1 MFFLKE
7 LPTDSMVE
15 EYVSKTGVGNSE
27 TITQALS
34 MMREASQLIRLVD
47 AYFSSHNL
55 SQLKFL
61 ILVVIDREPNIES
74 LRQSEIN
81 RRLDVSKPV
90 LNRSVSS
97 LLETGLLKRIEDKED
112 FRAYK
117 LALTEKGKKTLNK
130 IMPEYFKIISKF
142 MNKQI

>member
-15 EYVSKTGVGNSE
+15 EYVSKTGVGNSG
-27 TITQALS
+27 TISEALS

-61 ILVVIDREPNIES
+61 ILVVIDREPDIES

-112 FRAYK
+112 YRAHK
-117 LALTEKGKKTLNK
+117 LALTEKGKSTLK
-130 IMPEYFKIISKF
+130 MIMPEYFKVISKF

>member
-27 TITQALS
+27 TISKALS

-61 ILVVIDREPNIES
+61 ILVVIDREPDIES

-142 MNKQI
+142 MRQKI

>member
-27 TITQALS
+27 TIAGALS
-34 MMREASQLIRLVD
+34 MMREASQLIRLLD

-61 ILVVIDREPNIES
+61 ILIVIDREPDIES

-97 LLETGLLKRIEDKED
+97 LLETGLLKRIEDRED
-112 FRAYK
+112 YRAHK
-117 LALTEKGKKTLNK
+117 LALTEKGKSTLK
-130 IMPEYFKIISKF
+130 MIMPEYFKIISKF

>member
-1 MFFLKE
+1 
-7 LPTDSMVE
+7 MVE
-15 EYVSKTGVGNSE
+15 EYVSKTGVSNSE
-27 TITQALS
+27 TIAGALS

-61 ILVVIDREPNIES
+61 ILVVIDREPDIES

-117 LALTEKGKKTLNK
+117 LALTEKGKSTLK
-130 IMPEYFKIISKF
+130 MIMPEYFKIISKF

>member
-15 EYVSKTGVGNSE
+15 EYVSKTGVGNSG
-27 TITQALS
+27 TISEALS

-61 ILVVIDREPNIES
+61 ILVVIDREPDIES

-112 FRAYK
+112 YRAHK
-117 LALTEKGKKTLNK
+117 LALTEKGKSTLK
-130 IMPEYFKIISKF
+130 MIMPEYFKIISEF

>member
-7 LPTDSMVE
+7 LPTESMVE
-15 EYVSKTGVGNSE
+15 EYVSKTKVGNSE
-27 TITQALS
+27 TITGALS

-81 RRLDVSKPV
+81 QRLDVSMPV
-90 LNRSVSS
+90 LNR
-97 LLETGLLKRIEDKED
+97 
-112 FRAYK
+112 FR
-117 LALTEKGKKTLNK
+117 
-130 IMPEYFKIISKF
+130 
-142 MNKQI
+142 

>member
-1 MFFLKE
+1 
-7 LPTDSMVE
+7 
-15 EYVSKTGVGNSE
+15 
-27 TITQALS
+27 

-61 ILVVIDREPNIES
+61 ILVVIDREPDIES

-112 FRAYK
+112 SRAYK
-117 LALTEKGKKTLNK
+117 LGLTEKGKKTLDK
-130 IMPEYFKIISKF
+130 IMPEYFKIISEF
-142 MNKQI
+142 MRQKI

>member
-15 EYVSKTGVGNSE
+15 EYVSKTGVGNSG
-27 TITQALS
+27 TISQALS

-61 ILVVIDREPNIES
+61 ILVVIDREPDIES

-112 FRAYK
+112 YRAHK
-117 LALTEKGKKTLNK
+117 LALTEKGKSTLK
-130 IMPEYFKIISKF
+130 MIMPEYFKVISKF

>member
-7 LPTDSMVE
+7 LPTDSMVK

-27 TITQALS
+27 TITGALS
-34 MMREASQLIRLVD
+34 MMRKASQLIRLVD

-61 ILVVIDREPNIES
+61 ILVVIDREPDIES

-117 LALTEKGKKTLNK
+117 LALTEKGKSTLKK
-130 IMPEYFKIISKF
+130 IMPEYFKIISEF

>member
-1 MFFLKE
+1 
-7 LPTDSMVE
+7 MVE

>member
-7 LPTDSMVE
+7 LPTESMVE
-15 EYVSKTGVGNSE
+15 EYVSKTKVGNSE
-27 TITQALS
+27 TISEALS

-61 ILVVIDREPNIES
+61 ILVVIDREPDIES

-117 LALTEKGKKTLNK
+117 LALTEKGKRTLSK
-130 IMPEYFKIISKF
+130 IMPEYFKIISEF